1 MADTTV
7 KKLADV
13 VGTPVDTLLT
23 QMKDAGLPHQD
34 AEDPVSDE
42 QKQQLLAHLRK
53 SHGAG
58 DAAEPKKI
66 TLKRKSTS
74 TIKTTGASGRSKTV
88 AVEVRKKRTYV
99 KREVL
104 EEQERQR
111 QEEERAAAEEAA
123 RKAEEEAKKK
133 AEEEARKKEQEE
145 ARKAEQERAKA
156 EADLANLS
164 PEELKEAEE
173 KARKAA
179 EEKAKRL
186 SVPKATTKTTKK
198 TSVLEKDETP
208 EEKAAREAEEKRKRE
223 ADEQRRKQE
232 AEARKKAEE
241 EAARRTAEEAA
252 RIAAELAERGDEK
265 PAEKEE
271 DDDKGSSIVTEALE
285 ASWRDEERSSR
296 RRRRRPGARERDESS
311 NVAHGHMKSS
321 FHKAHGFKNPTE
333 KIIYDVEIPETITVA
348 DLAQRMSIKSKEVI
362 RTLMQMGE
370 MATVNQHIDQET
382 AVLLVEEMGHRP
394 VTVKGEEEVLE
405 DDLATMV
412 QREGEEGPRAPVVT
426 IMGHV
431 DHGKTSLLDY
441 IRRAKVAEGEAG
453 GITQHIGAYH
463 VDTGHGSITFLD
475 TPGHAAFTAM
485 RARGAKATD
494 IVIIV
499 VAADDGVMPQTE
511 EAINHARA
519 AGVPIIIAVNKMDKE
534 EADPERVKSELSKM
548 EVISEEWGGEY
559 QFKYVS
565 AHSGD
570 GVDDLLE
577 AILLQAELLELKAVP
592 TGAAAGV
599 VIESRVEKGR
609 GSVADVLV
617 QQGELKIGDMLLAG
631 ANFGRVRA
639 MIDEHGQAV
648 KSAGPSMPVEVLG
661 LDGVPE
667 AGEQFLVVPD
677 EKKAREVAEF
687 RADRDRDIK
696 LKRQQASKLENLFA
710 NMGSEEASQVNIVI
724 KADVRGSLEAL
735 QGALTD
741 LSTEEVKVNIVS
753 SGVGAINESDVNLA
767 MTSGAVLLGFNV
779 RADASAKRLCEQE
792 GIDLRYYS
800 VIYELIDDVKQA
812 MSGMLAPEK
821 REEIVGVAEV
831 RDVFRSSK
839 FGAVAGCMV
848 VEGTL
853 YRNRPIRVLRDDV
866 VVFEGELESLRRFK
880 EDVQEVRN
888 GMECGVAVK
897 SYNDVKEG
905 DKIEVFEVREVA
917 RTL

>member
-13 VGTPVDTLLT
+13 VGTPVDKLLM
-23 QMKDAGLPHQD
+23 QMKEAGLPHED
-34 AEDPVSDE
+34 ADALVNDD
-42 QKQQLLAHLRK
+42 QKQQLLSHLRK
-53 SHGAG
+53 SHGAA
-58 DAAEPKKI
+58 DTEPKKI
-66 TLKRKSTS
+66 TLKRKTQS
-74 TIKTTGASGRSKTV
+74 TIKTTGSSGKAKTV

-104 EEQERQR
+104 EEQERER
-111 QEEERAAAEEAA
+111 QEQERLEAERIAAEEAA
-123 RKAEEEAKKK
+123 RKAEEEA
-133 AEEEARKKEQEE
+133 RL
-145 ARKAEQERAKA
+145 KAEQEDA
-156 EADLANLS
+156 ERRRLEAEQDLS
-164 PEELKEAEE
+164 PEALREAEE
-173 KARKAA
+173 KAKKSA

-186 SVPKATTKTTKK
+186 SVPKPTTKTAAKK
-198 TSVLEKDETP
+198 ADGKKET
-208 EEKAAREAEEKRKRE
+208 AAERAEREAEEKRKRE
-223 ADEQRRKQE
+223 ADEARRKQE
-232 AEARKKAEE
+232 SEARKKAEE

-252 RIAAELAERGDEK
+252 RIAAELESRSPEEK
-265 PAEKEE
+265 TSR
-271 DDDKGSSIVTEALE
+271 DDDDDGSSIVTEALE
-285 ASWRDEERSSR
+285 ASFRDEERSSR
-296 RRRRRPGARERDESS
+296 RRRRRPGARGEEGKV
-311 NVAHGHMKSS
+311 VAHGQMKSS
-321 FHKAHGFKNPTE
+321 FHKAHGFKSPTE
-333 KIIYDVEIPETITVA
+333 KMVYEVEVPETITVA
-348 DLAQRMSIKSKEVI
+348 DLAQRMSVKAKEVMK
-362 RTLMQMGE
+362 TLMQMGE

-382 AVLLVEEMGHRP
+382 AMLLVEEMGHTARA
-394 VTVKGEEEVLE
+394 VKTEEESLQ
-405 DDLATMV
+405 DDLASMV
-412 QREGEEGPRAPVVT
+412 QYEGEAVPRAPVVT

-441 IRRAKVAEGEAG
+441 IRRAKVAAGEAG

-463 VDTGHGSITFLD
+463 VETDKGMISFLD

-494 IVIIV
+494 IVVIV

-511 EAINHARA
+511 EAINHAKA
-519 AGVPIIIAVNKMDKE
+519 AGVPMIIAVNKMDKP
-534 EADPERVKSELSKM
+534 EADPERVKSELSQM
-548 EVISEEWGGEY
+548 EVISEEWGGDY

-570 GVDDLLE
+570 GVDDLLD

-592 TGAAAGV
+592 TGPARGV
-599 VIESRVEKGR
+599 VIESRIEKGR
-609 GSVADVLV
+609 GSIAAVLV
-617 QQGELKIGDMLLAG
+617 QEGELKIGDMLLAG
-631 ANFGRVRA
+631 GNFGRVRA
-639 MIDEHGQAV
+639 LVDENGQPI
-648 KSAGPSMPVEVLG
+648 KSAGPSIPVEVLG
-661 LDGVPE
+661 LDGVPD
-667 AGEQFLVVPD
+667 AGEGFLVVPD

-687 RADRDRDIK
+687 RQARDRDIK
-696 LKRQQASKLENLFA
+696 LKRQQASKLENLFST
-710 NMGSEEASQVNIVI
+710 MGTAEASQVNIVL

-735 QGALTD
+735 NGALSD

-753 SGVGAINESDVNLA
+753 SGVGAINESDVNLS

-779 RADASAKRLCEQE
+779 RADSSAKRLCERE

-800 VIYELIDDVKQA
+800 IIYELIDDVKSA

-821 REEIVGVAEV
+821 REEILGVAEV

-880 EDVQEVRN
+880 DDVGEVRN
-888 GMECGVAVK
+888 GMECGIAVK
-897 SYNDVKEG
+897 SYNDVKVG
-905 DKIEVFEVREVA
+905 DKIEVFEVKEIA